1 MRHPS
6 SGRLFG
12 LVFGLSSLAFGVG
25 CSPARP
31 PETAVKIAPAPLGE
45 KADFAVI
52 EERYLRRLAASDV
65 RLLARLERNPS
76 EQELTDLG
84 SRLTGG
90 EREGGL
96 IGQALDPF
104 AFEARARETKLAFDE
119 LSAHGPALGKS
130 FAEERALLADL
141 HAAEAVRARREK
153 DLTTYGADLLV
164 AAAVVAHSAENADV
178 TGARDSWLSER
189 FGDVTDAM
197 ERKKTSIA
205 HRRELADTLD
215 PLERTLSPARFP
227 RAYAALVKLRETVG
241 EARML
246 SEKEPLPEPAPEVNL
261 GDAKAL
267 VGETLSDAEVVKTLV
282 MAERVLDREAKKALA
297 LLSEHEADTARTRA
311 GKRLA
316 LRASCKNSGAS
327 SVMRSLAAPR
337 EREAG
342 CLAVRALA
350 EAKGPSELAEAWV
363 LLHDRVAVAV
373 WAASFH
379 GEHTSLDVARG
390 RAGLLGLA
398 EDYVKS
404 ALLRRVA
411 IRSADALGAGLV
423 ASLVTSGEGA
433 DASRA
438 KKLVAFGDASL
449 VQLRARVGP

>member
-1 MRHPS
+1 MRS
-6 SGRLFG
+6 SSTRPLGLLFV
-12 LVFGLSSLAFGVG
+12 LASLGCGVG
-25 CSPARP
+25 CGPARP
-31 PETAVKIAPAPLGE
+31 PESAVKVAPAPLGE

-65 RLLARLERNPS
+65 RLLARLERTPS
-76 EQELTDLG
+76 EQELTDVG

-104 AFEARARETKLAFDE
+104 AFEARARETELAFAE
-119 LSAHGPALGKS
+119 LAAQSPALGKS
-130 FAEERALLADL
+130 FLDERALLADL

-153 DLTTYGADLLV
+153 DLTAYGAELLV
-164 AAAVVAHSAENADV
+164 AAATVARSAENADV
-178 TGARDSWLSER
+178 TAARDAWLSER

-197 ERKKTSIA
+197 ERKKTSMA

-215 PLERTLSPARFP
+215 PLERTLEAPRFP

-246 SEKEPLPEPAPEVNL
+246 TEKEPLPEPVPEADL
-261 GDAKAL
+261 SDSKLL
-267 VGETLSDAEVVKTLV
+267 VGETLSDADVTKSLV
-282 MAERVLDREAKKALA
+282 AAERTLDREAKKALA
-297 LLSEHEADTARTRA
+297 LLSEREADTARTRA
-311 GKRLA
+311 GKRLG

-327 SVMRSLAAPR
+327 SVVRSLAAPR

-350 EAKGPSELAEAWV
+350 EAKGPAELAEAWV
-363 LLHDRVAVAV
+363 LVHDRVAVAV

-390 RAGLLGLA
+390 RAALLGLA
-398 EDYVKS
+398 DDYVKS

-411 IRSADALGAGLV
+411 IRPAEALGSGLV
-423 ASLVTSGEGA
+423 AAQVTSGETA
-433 DASRA
+433 DAARA
-438 KKLVAFGDASL
+438 KKLVAYGDASTS
-449 VQLRARVGP
+449 VLRAHLGP